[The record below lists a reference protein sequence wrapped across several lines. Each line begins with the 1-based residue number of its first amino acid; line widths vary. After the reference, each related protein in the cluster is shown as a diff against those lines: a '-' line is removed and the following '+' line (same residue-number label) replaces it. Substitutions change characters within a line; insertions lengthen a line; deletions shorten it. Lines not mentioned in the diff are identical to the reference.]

1 MMRKCSSFDS
11 LVKNLNKDGLKYL
24 SQDFEKCKEQLL
36 KLRTKNISMFLNM
49 KWKWWKIITV
59 SI

>member
-11 LVKNLNKDGLKYL
+11 LVKNLNKDGLKCL

-36 KLRTKNISMFLNM
+36 KLRTKNISMFLNL
-49 KWKWWKIITV
+49 K
-59 SI
+59 